1 MDFDLLDYLIAH
13 AFGVSSIGV
22 YHHIS
27 NLEIKRLTYHHQIL
41 DYLLGISVLQQ
52 RSMSVARGPINL
64 LFDTRAQINH
74 QSAFLQ
80 PFAIFFVEDST
91 PSGR

>member
-22 YHHIS
+22 YHHVS

-41 DYLLGISVLQQ
+41 DCLLGISVLQQ

-74 QSAFLQ
+74 QPACLQ
-80 PFAIFFVEDST
+80 SFAIFFLEDGT
-91 PSGR
+91 PTGR